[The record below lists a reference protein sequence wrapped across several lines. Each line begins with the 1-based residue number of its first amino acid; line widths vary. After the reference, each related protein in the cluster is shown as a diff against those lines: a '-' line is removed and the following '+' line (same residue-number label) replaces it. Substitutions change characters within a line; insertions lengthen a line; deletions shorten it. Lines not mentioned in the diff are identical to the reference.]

1 MKRELLSKAFG
12 NIGETYIMEAFRPVS
27 EDGASSSNRTAHMKK
42 KRIII
47 LALAV
52 ALMLALG
59 IAGYARS
66 RSCF

>member
-12 NIGETYIMEAFRPVS
+12 NICETYIMEAFRPVS
-27 EDGASSSNRTAHMKK
+27 EDGASSSNKTAHMKK

>member
-1 MKRELLSKAFG
+1 MKRELLSRAFG
-12 NIGETYIMEAFRPVS
+12 NIDESYIMEAFRPFPKNR
-27 EDGASSSNRTAHMKK
+27 SSSSAITAHMKK

-59 IAGYARS
+59 IVGYARS